1 VNATN
6 CLCLQTGAVP
16 KWIFGCCACLF
27 FHSAFSQTAVSDST
41 FYERVL
47 QSAVQQYRDAA
58 GSNLLLYKGAEY
70 TSFYSNTIGTPFF
83 GTDSLQP
90 GTVSYDGIVYPDL
103 PVKYDLVNNDLLL
116 QAPQNLLIKLAPE
129 KVDSFRIGNHVFV
142 RLQKDSSTQNV
153 PVGYH
158 ERLYAGSTTAWLRLR
173 KQPVRGFL
181 AEDPEH
187 FAQYDTYYIAQNGRF
202 YALADEKD
210 LLRLFGTQR
219 NAVKKYL
226 RKERLR
232 FKKEPRLTVVRAAAY
247 YDSLKK

>member
-6 CLCLQTGAVP
+6 CLCLQPAALP
-16 KWIFGCCACLF
+16 KWLFRCYAFLF
-27 FHSAFSQTAVSDST
+27 FHSAFSQTTATDST
-41 FYERVL
+41 FYQQVL
-47 QSAVQQYRDAA
+47 QSAVQHYRDAA

-70 TSFYSNTIGTPFF
+70 TSFYPNTIGTPFF
-83 GTDSLQP
+83 ISDSLQP
-90 GTVSYDGIVYPDL
+90 GTVSYDGIVYPNL
-103 PVKYDLVNNDLLL
+103 PLKYDLVNNDLLL

-129 KVDSFRIGNHVFV
+129 KVDSFHIGNHVFV
-142 RLQKDSSTQNV
+142 RLQNDSSTQHV
-153 PVGYH
+153 PAGFH
-158 ERLYAGSTTAWLRLR
+158 ERLYDGSITAWQRQR

-187 FAQYDTYYIAQNGRF
+187 FAQYDTYYVEQEGRF
-202 YALADEKD
+202 YTIADEKD

-232 FKKEPRLTVVRAAAY
+232 FKKEPRLTVATAAAY

>member
-1 VNATN
+1 VNQNT
-6 CLCLQTGAVP
+6 CLRLQPGAVP
-16 KWIFGCCACLF
+16 KWILGFFACLF
-27 FHSAFSQTAVSDST
+27 FHSAFSQAAISDSAFYQQVLQTAVQ
-41 FYERVL
+41 R
-47 QSAVQQYRDAA
+47 YRDAA

-70 TSFYSNTIGTPFF
+70 TSFYPNTTGTPFF
-83 GTDSLQP
+83 GTDSLQS
-90 GTVSYDGIVYPDL
+90 GTVSYDGIVYPNL
-103 PVKYDLVNNDLLL
+103 PLKYDLVNNDLLL

-129 KVDSFRIGNHVFV
+129 KVDSFHIGNHVFV
-142 RLQKDSSTQNV
+142 RLQNDSSTQHV
-153 PVGYH
+153 PAGFH
-158 ERLYAGSTTAWLRLR
+158 ERLYDGSITAWQKQR

-187 FAQYDTYYIAQNGRF
+187 FVQYDTYYIEQEGRF
-202 YALADEKD
+202 YTIADEKD

-232 FKKEPRLTVVRAAAY
+232 FKKEPRLTIATAAAY